1 MIPSFQTYLYPF
13 LKLMGDGKTRNI
25 SQVCDDLAKSMHLT
39 DEELAE
45 TYETS
50 GQNRHHGRCGWARTW
65 FLKAGI
71 LESPQ
76 RGHFTISQAG
86 KDLLNSGQTKITQKF
101 LIEHYPSFADFAKTK
116 KKDKH
121 VTASEE
127 AHEVSDPINQMED
140 AFTQLNNKLIDD
152 LLQFVSEQDPK
163 FFEKLVVDLLVAMG
177 YGGDFEDAAKVTQF
191 SNDGGIDGIIKEDA
205 LGLDKVYLQAKRWK
219 ETNIV
224 GAPDIHKFMGALM
237 SIGASKGVYIT
248 TSSFS
253 KAALD
258 VVASNKSLKLVLI
271 DGKQLAKF
279 MIKYNVGVISQHS
292 YTIKR
297 VDTGY
302 FEGE

>member
-1 MIPSFQTYLYPF
+1 
-13 LKLMGDGKTRNI
+13 MGDGEVRNI
-25 SQVCDDLAKSMHLT
+25 SQVCDDLGKSMNLT
-39 DEELAE
+39 EEELAE

-71 LESPQ
+71 LESPK
-76 RGHFTISQAG
+76 RGYFVISNAG
-86 KDLLNSGQTKITQKF
+86 KKLLNSGQTNITQKF
-101 LIEHYPSFADFAKTK
+101 LIENYPDFAVFAKTK
-116 KKDKH
+116 KKDKNT
-121 VTASEE
+121 TAVEE
-127 AHEVSDPINQMED
+127 PHETSDPISQMED
-140 AFTQLNNKLIDD
+140 AFSILNNKLIDD
-152 LLQFVSEQDPK
+152 LLQYIGEQDPK

-248 TSSFS
+248 TSGFS

-271 DGKQLAKF
+271 DGKQLARF

-297 VDTGY
+297 VDAGY

>member
-1 MIPSFQTYLYPF
+1 MIPPFQQYFYPF
-13 LKLMGDGKTRNI
+13 LKLMGDDKVRNI
-25 SQVCDDLAKSMHLT
+25 SQVSDDLGKLMKLT
-39 DEELAE
+39 EEELAE

-50 GQNRHHGRCGWARTW
+50 GQNRHRGRCGWARTW
-65 FLKAGI
+65 FLKAG
-71 LESPQ
+71 LLDSPK
-76 RGHFTISQAG
+76 RGHFVISKSG
-86 KDLLNSGQTKITQKF
+86 RDLLASGQTDITQKF
-101 LIEHYPSFADFAKTK
+101 LIDHYPSFASFAKTK
-116 KKDKH
+116 KKDKN
-121 VTASEE
+121 VSNLEE
-127 AHEVSDPINQMED
+127 PHDTSDPMNQMED
-140 AFTQLNNKLIDD
+140 AFAQLNNKLIDD
-152 LLQFVSEQDPK
+152 LLQYISEQDPK

-271 DGKQLAKF
+271 DGKQLAKY

-292 YTIKR
+292 YIVKR

>member
-1 MIPSFQTYLYPF
+1 MIPSFQKYLYPF
-13 LKLMGDGKTRNI
+13 LKLMGDGKARNI
-25 SQVCDDLAKSMHLT
+25 SQVSDELGKYMKLT
-39 DEELAE
+39 GEELAE

-65 FLKAGI
+65 FLKAGV
-71 LESPQ
+71 LESPS
-76 RGHFTISQAG
+76 RGTYVISKAG
-86 KDLLNSGQTKITQKF
+86 MDLIDSGETNITQKF
-101 LIEHYPSFADFAKTK
+101 LIERFPSFAAFARTK

-121 VTASEE
+121 TGAPDETHD
-127 AHEVSDPINQMED
+127 ASDPMNQIED
-140 AFTQLNNKLIDD
+140 AFAQLNNKLIDD
-152 LLQFVSEQDPK
+152 LLQYIGDQDPK

-271 DGKQLAKF
+271 DGKQLARY

-302 FEGE
+302 FEGD